1 MGFAKCQVSI
11 CVCYSLSQSTAV
23 LSLVISFHFYTCAHR
38 VSSSLSGRAIMNY
51 PSAAACASSA
61 LLSSVTSIF
70 CLIFP
75 LAEITKDTCEIC
87 WDIIFFLLFFFV
99 VHSGIIERTLVS
111 LWEEVVHFT
120 SQRVTSADPNT
131 AVVSAQLY
139 KLYKAGWDSVFLCYV
154 IIYENHTILTD
165 ALWQS
170 VCRGLGDRVQSC
182 GLVVKYAYPGTHIS
196 LSAKGHL
203 KMLVTTHQRGWPP

>member
-87 WDIIFFLLFFFV
+87 WDIIFF
-99 VHSGIIERTLVS
+99 S
-111 LWEEVVHFT
+111 
-120 SQRVTSADPNT
+120 DPNT

-203 KMLVTTHQRGWPP
+203 KMLEERVTTIKYLWLVPILML

>member
-1 MGFAKCQVSI
+1 M
-11 CVCYSLSQSTAV
+11 
-23 LSLVISFHFYTCAHR
+23 
-38 VSSSLSGRAIMNY
+38 
-51 PSAAACASSA
+51 SAARYLDARLWTTRVQQRVPRQHFSPHGHVYFLPNISPGWNNQGYVWDMLRYNFFSS
-61 LLSSVTSIF
+61 
-70 CLIFP
+70 
-75 LAEITKDTCEIC
+75 
-87 WDIIFFLLFFFV
+87 FFFV

-170 VCRGLGDRVQSC
+170 VCRDLGDRVQSC

-203 KMLVTTHQRGWPP
+203 KMLEERVTTIKYLWLVPILML

>member
-1 MGFAKCQVSI
+1 M
-11 CVCYSLSQSTAV
+11 
-23 LSLVISFHFYTCAHR
+23 
-38 VSSSLSGRAIMNY
+38 
-51 PSAAACASSA
+51 
-61 LLSSVTSIF
+61 
-70 CLIFP
+70 
-75 LAEITKDTCEIC
+75 
-87 WDIIFFLLFFFV
+87 
-99 VHSGIIERTLVS
+99 
-111 LWEEVVHFT
+111 HFT

-170 VCRGLGDRVQSC
+170 VCRDLGDRVQSC

-203 KMLVTTHQRGWPP
+203 KMLEERVTTIKYLWLVPILML